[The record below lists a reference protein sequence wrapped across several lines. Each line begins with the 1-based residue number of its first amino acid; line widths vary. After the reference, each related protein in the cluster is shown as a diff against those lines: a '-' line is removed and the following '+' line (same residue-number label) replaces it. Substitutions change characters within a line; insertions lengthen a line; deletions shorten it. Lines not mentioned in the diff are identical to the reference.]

1 MYSSWRA
8 QWRDWVAISRDDL
21 NRLLFPSDQ
30 STPFPPF
37 NPPQITRFIIMSFD
51 SSVVILIDGNR
62 VSYGYSNQLLPIGT
76 LSVKVP
82 PSSVM

>member
-1 MYSSWRA
+1 
-8 QWRDWVAISRDDL
+8 
-21 NRLLFPSDQ
+21 
-30 STPFPPF
+30 
-37 NPPQITRFIIMSFD
+37 MSFD

-62 VSYGYSNQLLPIGT
+62 VFYGYSNQLLPIGT